1 VQEYFVCHA
10 EATERKE
17 TLNSQTT
24 QCLLLDP
31 LADHPIPRL
40 TTGVINLSYTE
51 AGSYMS
57 EYKLDLVVT
66 GECKPTQAEF
76 STLLA
81 DRMPSSHW
89 ITWQSAGHS

>member
-1 VQEYFVCHA
+1 MLEYLVCHA

-24 QCLLLDP
+24 QCLLFDP

-51 AGSYMS
+51 ASSSYMS
-57 EYKLDLVVT
+57 EYKLDLVAT
-66 GECKPTQAEF
+66 GE
-76 STLLA
+76 
-81 DRMPSSHW
+81 
-89 ITWQSAGHS
+89 